1 MWSELKQV
9 NFNDYMLKEQLEV
22 SFFAIQANF
31 RFTDT
36 YFTEAKFDKDPLN

>member
-1 MWSELKQV
+1 
-9 NFNDYMLKEQLEV
+9 MLKEQLEV

-36 YFTEAKFDKDPLN
+36 YFTEAKFHKDPLN